1 MSHECVLSTS
11 KLVGLSV
18 AASGK
23 SVLSCTIRLLVLGT
37 FDVIK
42 LNELGWFYSN
52 VDTMSILLLEK
63 KKKKSCLVIG
73 HFKKINGE
81 MKLQLYS
88 GHE

>member
-1 MSHECVLSTS
+1 MSHECVLSTC

-23 SVLSCTIRLLVLGT
+23 SVLSCTIRLLVLGM

-52 VDTMSILLLEK
+52 IDTMSILLLE

>member
-1 MSHECVLSTS
+1 MMSHECVLSTS

-42 LNELGWFYSN
+42 LNELGWFYSI

-63 KKKKSCLVIG
+63 KKKKLSG
-73 HFKKINGE
+73 YWP
-81 MKLQLYS
+81 LQENKWGNETSTLFWS
-88 GHE
+88 